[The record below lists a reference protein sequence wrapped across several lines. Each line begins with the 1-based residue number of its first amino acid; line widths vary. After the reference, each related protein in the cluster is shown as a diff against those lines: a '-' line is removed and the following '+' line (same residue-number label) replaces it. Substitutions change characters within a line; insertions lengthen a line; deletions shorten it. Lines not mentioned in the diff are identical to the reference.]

1 MKMRGAMILLFFT
14 LPLLFPSLLC
24 FGEDVIE
31 VREGEEVS
39 LIVRLK
45 NPYEEGMEVRV
56 YLEGIPRW
64 MRSEEKRVRVE
75 GRSSAEVPVR
85 VEIGRGESW
94 EGEVKV
100 VVVSSDGYRWER
112 KVRVLV
118 KAVPREFRVYQN
130 YPNPFNPETWIPY
143 QLPERSRVVVR
154 IYDMMGRL
162 VRVMDLGWKEA
173 GYYLDRSRAVY
184 WDGRNELGEEVA
196 SGVYF
201 YQVQAG
207 RFSEV
212 RRMVIMR

>member
-1 MKMRGAMILLFFT
+1 MYRKGDEMELRVMPNGDVLLRG
-14 LPLLFPSLLC
+14 
-24 FGEDVIE
+24 
-31 VREGEEVS
+31 
-39 LIVRLK
+39 
-45 NPYEEGMEVRV
+45 
-56 YLEGIPRW
+56 
-64 MRSEEKRVRVE
+64 RVE
-75 GRSSAEVPVR
+75 GERIQYVGEMVVPYEMREVVGMPGRSE
-85 VEIGRGESW
+85 
-94 EGEVKV
+94 
-100 VVVSSDGYRWER
+100 
-112 KVRVLV
+112 LL
-118 KAVPREFRVYQN
+118 QN

-143 QLPERSRVVVR
+143 QLPGRSRVVVR

-173 GYYLDRSRAVY
+173 GYYLDRNRAAY